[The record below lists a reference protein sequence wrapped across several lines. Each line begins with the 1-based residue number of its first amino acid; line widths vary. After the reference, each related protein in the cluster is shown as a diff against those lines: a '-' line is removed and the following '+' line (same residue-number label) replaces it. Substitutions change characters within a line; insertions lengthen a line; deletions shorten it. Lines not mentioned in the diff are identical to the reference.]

1 MNIKDLHDAS
11 FSFSTEKFDYVEEFS
26 LSEKDKIGFAQ
37 YIARHLDILG
47 ITQEKAAQLYRDAKE
62 GKDDWIHRLGDSEKF
77 KKLAG
82 HGIAT
87 YQTPNY
93 VGVMNGAGLLG
104 GVIRIKQTP
113 VKQRDERIP
122 DDLQPGGHDTD
133 EYQYAR
139 DERKAQQYRDPD
151 QNWSGLR

>member
-1 MNIKDLHDAS
+1 MNIKELHEASYS
-11 FSFSTEKFDYVEEFS
+11 FSPEKFEYVEEFS
-26 LSEKDKIGFAQ
+26 LSEKDKIGFAE

-47 ITQEKAAQLYRDAKE
+47 VTQEKAAQLYRDAKE

-104 GVIRIKQTP
+104 GVIRVKQKP

-133 EYQYAR
+133 EYYKSR
-139 DERKAQQYRDPD
+139 DEREADMWRDND
-151 QNWSGLR
+151 MNWSGMR

>member
-1 MNIKDLHDAS
+1 MNIKELHEAS
-11 FSFSTEKFDYVEEFS
+11 FSFSPEKFEYVEEFS
-26 LSEKDKIGFAQ
+26 VSTEDRIGFAE

-47 ITQEKAAQLYRDAKE
+47 VTPEKAAKLYRDAKE
-62 GKDDWIHRLGDSEKF
+62 GNDDWIHRLGQSEKF
-77 KKLAG
+77 KKLSG

-87 YQTPNY
+87 AQTSNW

-104 GVIRIKQTP
+104 GVVRVTKKQQQQP
-113 VKQRDERIP
+113 SRVP

-133 EYQYAR
+133 EYQYAK
-139 DERKAQQYRDPD
+139 DERQAQQYRDPV